1 MKIYKIKVNK
11 KTYIV
16 ELESVEE
23 KASTTTPTVETKTE
37 KAAPKTAGEG
47 QQVLSPIQG
56 NIVDIRVKVG
66 DKVEKG
72 DVLLLIEAMKLENEV
87 PSAFEGEVAEI
98 LVTKGQTVSAKEVLL
113 VIK

>member
-37 KAAPKTAGEG
+37 KAAPKATGEG

-56 NIVDIRVKVG
+56 NIVDVRVKVG
-66 DKVEKG
+66 DRVEKG
-72 DVLLLIEAMKLENEV
+72 DVLLIIEAMKLENEV